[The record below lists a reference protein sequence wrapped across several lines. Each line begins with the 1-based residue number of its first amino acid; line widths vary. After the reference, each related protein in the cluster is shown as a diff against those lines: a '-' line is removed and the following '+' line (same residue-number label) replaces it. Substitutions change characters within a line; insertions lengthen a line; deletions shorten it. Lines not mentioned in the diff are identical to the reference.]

1 MVCHPQPSPPLT
13 LGDLRRSTVQF
24 LKRIGFERGQ
34 RIWLKLSWD
43 LPLDLAPEWD
53 CYTRKG
59 QRIPKHRVLQG
70 TITQTG
76 FKLRLCRPKGKR
88 RNRTRWVPDGPVY
101 RDGWKWVY
109 RWSQQ
114 GATVSFYPN
123 QPQAG
128 ISNIDVKRCRCLF
141 YEIDDASFDE
151 QKARLRRLCRTLK
164 VKPAAALFSGNK
176 SLHVYFRISHD
187 LEPEDWIRLNRK
199 LCIVQNADPQ
209 ICNLGRA
216 MRLPGMLRRS
226 VVDGELARPTI
237 VKVMSTFGESFSAA
251 TFEAKL
257 DRTGLFPHGLDD
269 ARWRQW
275 FKLRLKASAGEDV
288 DPRTALLEDKRQT
301 KKSAVG
307 TAYRPRL
314 ASRFTHSDSRDSG
327 SIPLMEC
334 LTKDDADLIR
344 QGVPEGFRHQSGY
357 KLACNLVGTA
367 GFLEGERVSYYPAP
381 EALFREYRTRCSP
394 PMDKAEAD
402 LIWANA
408 NREYRQPSR
417 SEASIRKTVDYYY
430 GIAQANPYA
439 QAAADSF
446 SPPEPSP
453 ELKTLIQNVR
463 KKVKQSDG
471 TL

>member
-70 TITQTG
+70 TITNIG

-176 SLHVYFRISHD
+176 SLHVYFRLSHD

-226 VVDGELARPTI
+226 VVDGELSRPTLI
-237 VKVMSTFGESFSAA
+237 KVMSTFGESFSADA
-251 TFEAKL
+251 FEAKL
-257 DRTGLFPHGLDD
+257 DSMGLFPHGLDD

-275 FKLRLKASAGEDV
+275 FKLRLKAETETDI
-288 DPRTALLEDKRQT
+288 DPKTALLE
-301 KKSAVG
+301 AP
-307 TAYRPRL
+307 RPAQARAASTGSGYQLRPVSRL
-314 ASRFTHSDSRDSG
+314 HHAHRRDST
-327 SIPLMEC
+327 PLIEC
-334 LTKDDADLIR
+334 LTQDDAALIR
-344 QGVPEGFRHQSGY
+344 QGVPEGFRQTSGY

-367 GFLEGERVSYYPAP
+367 GFLERENARYYPAP
-381 EALFREYRTRCSP
+381 EALFRDYCARCSP
-394 PMDKAEAD
+394 PINALEAD

-408 NREYRQPSR
+408 NRDFRQPSR

-439 QAAADSF
+439 QAAQTDDSVAN
-446 SPPEPSP
+446 P
-453 ELKTLIQNVR
+453 ELKTLIRTVR
-463 KKVKQSDG
+463 HKVKTTDG
-471 TL
+471 PL